1 MQNGIIV
8 EDKNASFQYS
18 RQNRM
23 ASNQF
28 MMFRHKKTRPYKKP
42 IFSVKKP
49 EKTYISIEQ
58 ALDYTGDNS
67 SYSKRLLGLFSFYW
81 IWYGFFV
88 LGMTV
93 FVNKNL
99 VFFCPS
105 SDQQIFFECSAT
117 EACRFELN
125 QIMVQPKNAL
135 ATDFQLYC
143 QRFYLRNWIF
153 SLVYMAN
160 IVSGVVF
167 PFISDLKGRKLTMV
181 VTGFSSSLSL
191 FLAGFTNSFW
201 IWMGLVFVASMCFGG
216 MEFTGRV
223 YLSEISG
230 KNF

>member
-1 MQNGIIV
+1 M
-8 EDKNASFQYS
+8 EDKNVSFKYQ
-18 RQNRM
+18 RQQRT
-23 ASNQF
+23 ASNEF
-28 MMFRHKKTRPYKKP
+28 MMFRQKKNRPYKKP

-49 EKTYISIEQ
+49 DKTYISIEQ

-99 VFFCPS
+99 TFFCPS
-105 SDQQIFFECSAT
+105 SDHKIFYECT
-117 EACRFELN
+117 GMEACQFDLK
-125 QIMVQPKNAL
+125 QIMVQPKNSL
-135 ATDFQLYC
+135 ANDFQLYC
-143 QRFYLRNWIF
+143 QRFYLKSWIF
-153 SLVYMAN
+153 SLVYIAN
-160 IVSGVVF
+160 IISGVIF
-167 PFISDLKGRKLTMV
+167 PYFSDLKGRKLTIV
-181 VTGFSSSLSL
+181 ITGLLSSLSL

-201 IWMGLVFVASMCFGG
+201 VWMGLVFIASMCFGG
-216 MEFTGRV
+216 METTGRV